1 MIGLI
6 LGVWIIIASISA
18 IILSYKL
25 KLIFKFLQ
33 NINPHLAHIGVGI
46 AIIGITCSSVFQKE
60 YDYNLNTGDNF
71 IVNEINVVLD
81 KIETKNEKNFQALRA
96 NFLIQE
102 ENSYKNIKSGK
113 LYISK
118 MITSEQ
124 EYYINGIETYI
135 LF

>member
-25 KLIFKFLQ
+25 KLNFKFLQ

-71 IVNEINVVLD
+71 IVNEIKVLFD
-81 KIETKNEKNFQALRA
+81 KIETSNEINYQSLRA
-96 NFLIQE
+96 NFLFDTRR
-102 ENSYKNIKSGK
+102 K
-113 LYISK
+113 
-118 MITSEQ
+118 
-124 EYYINGIETYI
+124 
-135 LF
+135 